1 MNDSEQNRQHNSIS
15 IDRMDSNIIANEIAP
30 ININNNQNICNG
42 NSQEENNA
50 NNTNIIPSIFITIIS
65 GWVKIKQ
72 ILLLSCKN
80 L

>member
-42 NSQEENNA
+42 NSQDENNA

-65 GWVKIKQ
+65 K
-72 ILLLSCKN
+72 
-80 L
+80 

>member
-30 ININNNQNICNG
+30 ININNNQNICNR

-65 GWVKIKQ
+65 K
-72 ILLLSCKN
+72 
-80 L
+80 

>member
-65 GWVKIKQ
+65 E
-72 ILLLSCKN
+72 
-80 L
+80 